1 MAAAA
6 AHLADG
12 VGRAGVGGAV
22 VAGQLVSVDVHTL
35 VHGGRALVDEH
46 GRVLSDLRGGRAVR
60 SSAQNECLLLP
71 GACRQRRAKR
81 RGGGA
86 VLPALVLTSSVML
99 QVTGWVEPWSQN
111 SPAGQASI
119 SEGVGQ

>member
-1 MAAAA
+1 
-6 AHLADG
+6 
-12 VGRAGVGGAV
+12 
-22 VAGQLVSVDVHTL
+22 
-35 VHGGRALVDEH
+35 
-46 GRVLSDLRGGRAVR
+46 
-60 SSAQNECLLLP
+60 
-71 GACRQRRAKR
+71 
-81 RGGGA
+81 